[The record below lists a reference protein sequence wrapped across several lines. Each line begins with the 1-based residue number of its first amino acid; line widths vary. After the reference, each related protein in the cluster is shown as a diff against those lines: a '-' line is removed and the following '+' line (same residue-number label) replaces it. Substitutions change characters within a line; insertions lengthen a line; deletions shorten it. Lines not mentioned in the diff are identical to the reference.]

1 MMSNLIQCNECN
13 HIFKYNETEIKTEI
27 VKGDISRH
35 YFECPGCHFKYTTFY
50 ENKPI
55 REKIDEIQRLL
66 KKPTLKQK
74 QADKLKRLRRQVK
87 IMTETLKGIVED
99 EI

>member
-13 HIFKYNETEIKTEI
+13 HIFKYNETEIKTEL
-27 VKGDISRH
+27 VREDISRH

-55 REKIDEIQRLL
+55 REKIDEIKKLL
-66 KKPTLKQK
+66 KKDTLKTK
-74 QADKLKRLRRQVK
+74 QANKLNRLKRQVK
-87 IMTETLKGIVED
+87 LMTETLRKVVEED
-99 EI
+99 G